1 MTNSQGSYL
10 METVVDSL
18 KTISDL
24 DIELSFN
31 NNGNSHIDGFIKLQ
45 NQSLPIQVKQKF
57 RLSQLGLL
65 LEQKNLYKNLILV
78 ANNLPDNIRQVLREN
93 HINYLD
99 NAGNIYFRVSNQPNQ
114 LISIFIESKKTAPKT
129 NLDRD
134 KAFTNTGLKVIF
146 HLLIDE
152 NLINQ
157 TQRTIA
163 ETAQV
168 SLNTVNKTLESLR
181 LQGFIRFINK
191 QTMQLDNRRKLY
203 DKWSDLYENRLKPKH
218 LISRFRFKNID
229 TQLNWRNLDLQNGS
243 FWGGEPAADLIT
255 NYLSPQDF
263 VLYTTLTRGD
273 LMRKYHIIPDNNGN
287 IFVYTQPFSD
297 MGNNNCVHPL
307 IAYADMVNTFSARN
321 HEVAKIIETDY
332 VQKYI

>member
-1 MTNSQGSYL
+1 MAQSQGSYL

-24 DIELSFN
+24 DVELSFN
-31 NNGNSHIDGFIKLQ
+31 NSGNSHIDGFVKLQ
-45 NQSLPIQVKQKF
+45 NQSLPIQVKKEF
-57 RLSQLGLL
+57 RLSQLGPL

-78 ANNLPDNIRQVLREN
+78 TNNLPENIRQVLREN
-93 HINYLD
+93 SINYLD
-99 NAGNIYFRVSNQPNQ
+99 NAGNIYVRVPNQ
-114 LISIFIESKKTAPKT
+114 SILIFIDGKKTLPKT
-129 NLDRD
+129 IIDKD
-134 KAFTNTGLKVIF
+134 KAFTNMGLKVIF

-152 NLINQ
+152 NLINK

-163 ETAQV
+163 DTTQV

-181 LQGFIRFINK
+181 LQGYIRFINK
-191 QTMQLDNRRKLY
+191 QTMLLDNKRKLF
-203 DKWSDLYENRLKPKH
+203 DKFSDLYENRLKPKH
-218 LISRFRFKNID
+218 LIGRFRFKNID
-229 TQLNWRNLDLQNGS
+229 AQLNWRTLDLQNGS

-263 VLYTTLTRGD
+263 TLYTTLSRGD

-297 MGNNNCVHPL
+297 MGNENCVHPL
-307 IAYADMVNTFSARN
+307 IAYADMVNTLSARN